1 MDNKSRDTGMTNTNT
16 EGLGGHAVD
25 PEGDEGLEGVTGG
38 YSPEQIYGMGRTGS
52 VSVNV
57 MGGISR
63 TTMNTI
69 GIMNGIKHAEE
80 IEALEAL
87 NQEKLDKA
95 RESLDKGKE

>member
-1 MDNKSRDTGMTNTNT
+1 MDDKSRDTGMKNTNT
-16 EGLGGHAVD
+16 EGLGGHVVD
-25 PEGDEGLEGVTGG
+25 HEGDEGLEGVTGG
-38 YSPEQIYGMGRTGS
+38 YSPGQIYGMGRAGS

-63 TTMNTI
+63 TTINTV
-69 GIMNGIKHAEE
+69 GIMKGMNNAEE

-95 RESLDKGKE
+95 RESLEKGKE